1 MSKTRQRATQNG
13 IVQWYVRSCRSL
25 QCNRDKCVNKKDG
38 FFALQV
44 ERVRVAFLQQEEYM
58 DAGAEEGEE
67 HPEGEEVES

>member
-1 MSKTRQRATQNG
+1 MQPG
-13 IVQWYVRSCRSL
+13 EE
-25 QCNRDKCVNKKDG
+25 CVNKKDG